1 MFSLKLV
8 GLIYNN
14 TYFDTSKK
22 FQFNCAFKFFIE
34 VNSTTYI
41 LLNSLVI
48 GANEVK
54 ILKKA
59 SIILL

>member
-48 GANEVK
+48 GTNEVK
-54 ILKKA
+54 ILK
-59 SIILL
+59 